1 MARLTV
7 DRRAG
12 VRGALL
18 HTLPGRVIVVGV
30 ALKIAVLAVM
40 VLLGTDSPFLN
51 VVDRVA
57 GLAAAVGASY
67 FLVQLILLAKRRLLW
82 RVRRKMMLS
91 YFFIGFVPAF
101 FLVAFSLLCG
111 FLLFLNFSSYLV
123 QARLQSLSD
132 RAEFVAQN
140 AALEIQRAGGRD
152 VAGIIAHR
160 QAIAAEKS
168 VADVSIEVL
177 PVAGCSKKSEVR
189 SQKSEGGSRKSEV
202 GSQKSE
208 AATLPTSDFRLHT
221 SVMAGPWSHGEP
233 PRTVPEWISCSGYA
247 GVFAYSHK
255 KIPANDDADTHLLVR
270 SVAFPDTPRP
280 GYAVIVDL
288 VVNDRVRQELRRD
301 TGVDVRSV
309 TAGDSPDPEAAR
321 PLAGVAG
328 GHEGQPAVV
337 AEGGVMGNLPG
348 TIEFRDWLTGTTGS
362 LTIRMSLS
370 VAELYDRI
378 SSAGGSVGRRIG
390 QGLLL
395 ALFALGALF
404 LIIQFMALIAGL
416 ALAKSITG
424 SVHQLFAGTERVR
437 QGDFTHKIAVKTD
450 DQLGELSVSFN
461 SMTAS
466 IEDLLVEAA
475 EKKRL
480 EEELR
485 IAHEIQMSLLP
496 QGPLHM
502 PGLSVTA
509 LCVPAREVGGDY
521 YDFLPLDDHR
531 VGVLIADVSGKGTSA
546 ALYMAELKGLM
557 LSLSENHSS
566 PRELLI
572 AANRII
578 AHHLDARSFITMT
591 YAVVDLRKRIM
602 TYARAGHTPLI
613 YVPGDGGGAHGVRIL
628 VPDGMVVGLKLDNGE
643 MFGRLLQ
650 EETIAL
656 RPGDLYLFFT
666 DGISEAMNVHDDC
679 FGETRLGELVQAH
692 AHLPSAEL
700 RERVLREIAAFVGDA
715 PQHDDMTMI
724 LLKVDEVGEA
734 VA

>member
-7 DRRAG
+7 ERRAG

-30 ALKIAVLAVM
+30 ALKLAVLTLV
-40 VLLGTDSPFLN
+40 VLLGAESPFLN

-57 GLAAAVGASY
+57 GLAAAVGVGY

-82 RVRRKMMLS
+82 RVRRKLLVS
-91 YFFIGFVPAF
+91 YIFIGFFPAF

-132 RAEFVAQN
+132 RAEFLAQN

-152 VAGIIAHR
+152 VAGIISHR
-160 QAIAAEKS
+160 QAIASDKS
-168 VADVSIEVL
+168 AADVSIAVL
-177 PVAGCSKKSEVR
+177 PVAGCTKKA
-189 SQKSEGGSRKSEV
+189 EGGS
-202 GSQKSE
+202 QTSE
-208 AATLPTSDFRLHT
+208 ANLQTSDFKLHS
-221 SVMAGPWSHGEP
+221 SVTAGPWSHIEP
-233 PRTVPEWISCSGYA
+233 PRGVPAWIGCSGYA
-247 GVFAYSHK
+247 GIFAYSHK
-255 KIPANDDADTHLLVR
+255 KMSAGDDADTHLLVR

-309 TAGDSPDPEAAR
+309 TAADTLGPEFAK
-321 PLAGVAG
+321 PLAGAAG
-328 GHEGQPAVV
+328 GHDGQPAVV
-337 AEGGVMGNLPG
+337 AESGVMGNMPG

-378 SSAGGSVGRRIG
+378 SSAGGDMGRRVG

-395 ALFALGALF
+395 ALFAIGSLF

-416 ALAKSITG
+416 ALARSITG

-466 IEDLLVEAA
+466 IEDLLVQAA

-557 LSLSENHSS
+557 LSLSEIHSS

-613 YVPGDGGGAHGVRIL
+613 YVPGAGVGARDVRIL

-643 MFGRLLQ
+643 MFDRLLQ

-679 FGETRLGELVQAH
+679 FGESRLGELVQAH
-692 AHLPSAEL
+692 AHLPSTEL

>member
-30 ALKIAVLAVM
+30 ALKLAVLAVI
-40 VLLGTDSPFLN
+40 VLVGESPFLT

-57 GLAAAVGASY
+57 GLAAVVGASY
-67 FLVQLILLAKRRLLW
+67 FVVQLILLAKRRLLW

-123 QARLQSLSD
+123 QARLQSLTD

-152 VAGIIAHR
+152 VAGIISHR
-160 QAIAAEKS
+160 QAIASDKS
-168 VADVSIEVL
+168 AADVSIAVL
-177 PVAGCSKKSEVR
+177 PVTGCAAKAEGGN
-189 SQKSEGGSRKSEV
+189 QKAEGGS
-202 GSQKSE
+202 QKAE
-208 AATLPTSDFRLHT
+208 AAR
-221 SVMAGPWSHGEP
+221 AGPWSHGEP
-233 PRTVPEWISCSGYA
+233 PKAVPAWIGCSGYS
-247 GVFAYSHK
+247 GVFAYSHQK
-255 KIPANDDADTHLLVR
+255 QSAGDDADTHLLVR
-270 SVAFPDTPRP
+270 AVAFPDTPRP

-288 VVNDRVRQELRRD
+288 AVNDRVRQELRRD
-301 TGVDVRSV
+301 TGVDVRAV
-309 TAGDSPDPEAAR
+309 TYAESPGPEFAK
-321 PLAGVAG
+321 PLPGAAG

-337 AEGGVMGNLPG
+337 TESGVMGNLPG
-348 TIEFRDWLTGTTGS
+348 TIEFRDWLTGTSGS

-378 SSAGGSVGRRIG
+378 SSAGGNVGRRIG

-424 SVHQLFAGTERVR
+424 SVHQLFTGTERVR

-466 IEDLLVEAA
+466 IEDLLVQAA

-496 QGPLHM
+496 QGPLQM

-557 LSLSENHSS
+557 LSLSEIHSS

-613 YVPGDGGGAHGVRIL
+613 YVPGAGIGARDVRIL

-643 MFGRLLQ
+643 MFSRLLQ

-679 FGETRLGELVQAH
+679 FGESRLGELVQAH